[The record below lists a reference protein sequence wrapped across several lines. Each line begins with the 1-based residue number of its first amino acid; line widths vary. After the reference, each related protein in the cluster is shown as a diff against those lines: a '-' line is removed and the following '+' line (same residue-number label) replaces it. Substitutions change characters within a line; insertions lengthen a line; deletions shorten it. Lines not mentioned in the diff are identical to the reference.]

1 MVSNIEVI
9 NESLLD
15 QEVDAIV
22 NPANSYMLHG
32 GGVAAQIA
40 LKAGFELSKACR
52 EYNLPIKVGEVI
64 TTPSFNIKNTKIV
77 IHAVGPNF
85 NETDDINLL
94 FNAYYNSLIALKD
107 NNYHTIAFPLIS
119 TGIFKG
125 NLKNPLQVSTKEL
138 LKANNIFIKDYPNYK
153 INIKL
158 CIYNSNDFI
167 EVNNL
172 INNK

>member
-1 MVSNIEVI
+1 MVSNIELI

-40 LKAGFELSKACR
+40 LKAGFELTKACR

-94 FNAYYNSLIALKD
+94 FNYIK
-107 NNYHTIAFPLIS
+107 
-119 TGIFKG
+119 KG
-125 NLKNPLQVSTKEL
+125 TFSFVTLNVYL
-138 LKANNIFIKDYPNYK
+138 LCFG
-153 INIKL
+153 
-158 CIYNSNDFI
+158 
-167 EVNNL
+167 
-172 INNK
+172 